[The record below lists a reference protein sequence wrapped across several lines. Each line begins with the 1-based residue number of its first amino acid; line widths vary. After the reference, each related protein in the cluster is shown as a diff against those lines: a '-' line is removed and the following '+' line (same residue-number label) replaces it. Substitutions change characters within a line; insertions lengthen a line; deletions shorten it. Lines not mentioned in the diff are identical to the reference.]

1 MKASQY
7 TKIAEHP
14 LRQVFRNM
22 VTDERDLPKR
32 SEIRAAID
40 AAVPEGTDQRV
51 KDALFTKAI
60 ELGQKARG
68 AREDWFDLRGAADR
82 LVLSVV
88 EGWEN
93 ADRVF
98 PAEETEPVDV
108 SGVLDGM
115 DKWNPAERNI
125 KAVER
130 SLKADEL
137 AANLRRQS

>member
-115 DKWNPAERNI
+115 DGWDPTQKGLRAVTDAAKQAE
-125 KAVER
+125 
-130 SLKADEL
+130 LQ
-137 AANLRRQS
+137 ANLRRQS

>member
-68 AREDWFDLRGAADR
+68 AREDWFDLRGAGDR
-82 LVLSVV
+82 LVLTVV

-98 PAEETEPVDV
+98 ATEDTEPEDV
-108 SGVLDGM
+108 AGALASIDGY
-115 DKWNPAERNI
+115 DPTQKNVRALGD
-125 KAVER
+125 

-137 AANLRRQS
+137 GNARRQS